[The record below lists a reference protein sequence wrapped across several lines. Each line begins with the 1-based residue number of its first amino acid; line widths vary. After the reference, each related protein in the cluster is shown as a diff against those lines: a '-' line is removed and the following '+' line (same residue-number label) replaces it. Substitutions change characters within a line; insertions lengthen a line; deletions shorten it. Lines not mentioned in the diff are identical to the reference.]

1 MDTAC
6 SRGRAQCRELS
17 SVPDDAGPGP
27 RPHLRGHVRGAAN
40 LRDRGEHRLEQGEER
55 GLGGEGE
62 SQDPH

>member
-1 MDTAC
+1 MDPAC
-6 SRGRAQCRELS
+6 TRGHAQCRELS
-17 SVPDDAGPGP
+17 SIPDDAGPRP

-40 LRDRGEHRLEQGEER
+40 LRDCGEHRLEKGEER